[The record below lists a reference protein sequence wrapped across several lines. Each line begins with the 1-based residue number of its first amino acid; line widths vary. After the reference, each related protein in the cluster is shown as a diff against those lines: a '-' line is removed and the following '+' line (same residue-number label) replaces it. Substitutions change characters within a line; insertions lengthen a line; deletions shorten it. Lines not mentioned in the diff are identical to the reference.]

1 MLHGGG
7 PTHPALPS
15 THATRAGGAA
25 RCHPPGAHQRGGE
38 SRQQH
43 RRLPRWVERARQQPG
58 APAGVWTRGEAV
70 LRVRCDAA
78 ADADCG
84 PDHRLLR
91 PLPAMTRVTMV
102 SYDDDP
108 PLGGQGVVVHS
119 MREALT
125 KRGNRVHTIAGRG
138 DNAIAVARRTGR
150 APLDLSLQLN
160 RYPQIMLRASPD
172 IVHAHG
178 GPGGVLIWK
187 ALDVPLVYTAHHT
200 YRQAHA
206 RGSVKRLL
214 AGVEARSYRRAA
226 MVLPV
231 SRSTANSL
239 LEMGIP
245 ASRIQVLPNGV
256 DVIDVPDVDHEDGRF
271 LFVGRLERE
280 KGIIDALSALRAL
293 AETVPGMR
301 GVVVGAGGL
310 EAEVRRAAAHSR
322 GRIEYLGSLDRAA
335 LQREYA
341 RAAVVI
347 MPSRFEGLGMVALE
361 AQSACAPVVGY
372 DVDGLRDAVRGGG
385 VLVPSGDVGALRDAV
400 AALLNDRARRIEV
413 GERGRDAM
421 RAEQSWDAV
430 AARLEEIYAAA
441 GG

>member
-1 MLHGGG
+1 
-7 PTHPALPS
+7 
-15 THATRAGGAA
+15 
-25 RCHPPGAHQRGGE
+25 
-38 SRQQH
+38 
-43 RRLPRWVERARQQPG
+43 
-58 APAGVWTRGEAV
+58 
-70 LRVRCDAA
+70 
-78 ADADCG
+78 
-84 PDHRLLR
+84 
-91 PLPAMTRVTMV
+91 MTRVTMV

-256 DVIDVPDVDHEDGRF
+256 DVIDVPDVDHEDGRV

-361 AQSACAPVVGY
+361 AQSAGAPVVGY